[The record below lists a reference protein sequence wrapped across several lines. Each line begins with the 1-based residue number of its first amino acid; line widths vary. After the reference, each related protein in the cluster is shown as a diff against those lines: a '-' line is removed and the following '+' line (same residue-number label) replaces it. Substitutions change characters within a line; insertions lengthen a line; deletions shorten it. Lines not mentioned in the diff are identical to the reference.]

1 MASILTSR
9 NDYSDLD
16 IDELV
21 DKLTPGTIFY
31 LKNLC
36 KKSLLW
42 ILGCVFV
49 IYAWTSNVSYHR
61 IYYYLLHIHIYLR
74 NFGI

>member
-1 MASILTSR
+1 MASILTGR

-49 IYAWTSNVSYHR
+49 IYARGLQMLIIIEYII
-61 IYYYLLHIHIYLR
+61 IYCTYIYLR
-74 NFGI
+74 NFGN